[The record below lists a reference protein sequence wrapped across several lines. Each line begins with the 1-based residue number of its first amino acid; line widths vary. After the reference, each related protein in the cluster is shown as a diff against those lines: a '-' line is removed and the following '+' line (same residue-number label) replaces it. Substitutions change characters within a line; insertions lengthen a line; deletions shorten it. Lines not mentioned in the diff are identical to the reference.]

1 MKARTNIF
9 LIIFNFFEED
19 VELEEQI
26 AVDETDEL
34 ALALL
39 SDFLEQ
45 APNERRA
52 SARVVL
58 IKIFF
63 IILGV

>member
-1 MKARTNIF
+1 MKQMNW
-9 LIIFNFFEED
+9 LW
-19 VELEEQI
+19 
-26 AVDETDEL
+26 
-34 ALALL
+34 ALL